1 VKAEDFDLRT
11 GVAEA
16 YWALEA
22 TQDPLDAERD
32 GLREDL
38 IQVSFDRGT
47 IVDVGWLPDLS
58 RDGSFVIQV
67 IHNQDWESP
76 IYRMTCKTLDE
87 LRPVF
92 TRCLA
97 LAREVGSLELMR

>member
-1 VKAEDFDLRT
+1 V
-11 GVAEA
+11 

-32 GLREDL
+32 CLREDL

-47 IVDVGWLPDLS
+47 VVDVGWLPDLS
-58 RDGSFVIQV
+58 PDGSFVIQV
-67 IHNQDWESP
+67 IQDQDWGSP
-76 IYRMTCKTLDE
+76 IHRMICKTLEE

-92 TRCLA
+92 TRCLE
-97 LAREVGSLELMR
+97 LARANERNR